1 MTTAICKGTPIHAT
15 DMRDAVQNTSRGYF
29 SGGFKL
35 KTIVFLLFL
44 AGTLIMTVVADRI
57 VGSFIEQPSD
67 AVGLIFP
74 PDSALAY
81 DTPEF
86 SFTADI
92 NRMGFRDRD
101 FATEKKA
108 KIRVLAIG
116 DSFTFGWGV
125 NAAQSWPKVLEANL
139 RGQGRDVEI
148 ANLGQPGAYPL
159 MYARTAARAIPLL
172 KPDLVIVA
180 ITQGDDLAQM
190 KEVTEPP
197 PAQEQASDA
206 HHPTAD
212 GEQSAG
218 GDSRTLRLAGRLYPY
233 FLYLLRRRAVER
245 QVVSSVW
252 KSQTAEALQAAT
264 PAERERFESLDTEV
278 KEYYL
283 DGKLNPALLGTL
295 RRPDYFMETFD
306 TDKPRVRAMIS
317 AMATSLASVKDAA
330 ARSGAEMLV
339 VSIPYKVYASRRD
352 LESSRRLGLTLV
364 PEMATAN
371 SAGEAVAL
379 ACKEAGVRYV
389 DVTAAFRER
398 ANESSFFFELDGH
411 FNPAGHEAF
420 AGLLTTALE
429 VRE

>member
-1 MTTAICKGTPIHAT
+1 
-15 DMRDAVQNTSRGYF
+15 MRDATQNTSRRLV

-35 KTIVFLLFL
+35 KTVVFLFFVV
-44 AGTLIMTVVADRI
+44 GTLIMTVAADRI
-57 VGSFIEQPSD
+57 VGSFIEKPVDS
-67 AVGLIFP
+67 AGLIFP
-74 PDSALAY
+74 PNSALVY

-86 SFTADI
+86 SFTADV
-92 NRMGFRDRD
+92 NWLGFRDRD
-101 FATEKKA
+101 FTTEKKA

-125 NAAQSWPKVLEANL
+125 AAAESWPKVLEANL
-139 RGQGRDVEI
+139 RGHGRDVEI
-148 ANLGQPGAYPL
+148 ANLGQPGASPL
-159 MYARTAARAIPLL
+159 LYAETASRAIPML

-197 PAQEQASDA
+197 PTREQPPAAD
-206 HHPTAD
+206 HPTAN
-212 GEQSAG
+212 GERAD

-233 FLYLLRRRAVER
+233 FIYLLRRRAVER
-245 QVVSSVW
+245 QVVSAVW
-252 KSQTAEALQAAT
+252 KSQVAEALQQTAT
-264 PAERERFESLDTEV
+264 PAERERFESLDAQV
-278 KEYYL
+278 KEYYRN
-283 DGKLNPALLGTL
+283 GKLNPALLGVL
-295 RRPDYFMETFD
+295 RRPDYFLETFD

-317 AMATSLASVKDAA
+317 AMATSLASVRDTA

-352 LESSRRLGLTLV
+352 LESSRRLGLALL

-371 SAGEAVAL
+371 SASEAVAL

-389 DVTAAFRER
+389 DVTPAFRER

-420 AGLLTTALE
+420 ARLLTPALE